1 MRLGGKGSTTLPAAC
16 IEVGMSGMSAT
27 LGVPYR
33 VWKYPRMPYWPYSPA
48 QPRDRES
55 VSDAE
60 RFVGRAVVVTEKLD
74 GSNTLLHQ
82 GEVYARS
89 VSAPAAAKWLGM
101 VRKHHAWKV
110 TEPGV
115 FLYGED
121 IYGVHSIEYDPVPED
136 RTFHAFAL
144 RFEDGSFG
152 SFREMTD
159 YAQAR
164 AIPVVP
170 VLFEGTFDSVRQVR
184 DFVSEAHRQPSAL
197 GGERE
202 GVVLR
207 VAAGFSAAD
216 FQDSV
221 CKSVRVG
228 HVQSDEHWSKRW
240 RPCRIAR
247 R

>member
-1 MRLGGKGSTTLPAAC
+1 
-16 IEVGMSGMSAT
+16 MSAA
-27 LGVPYR
+27 LRPALHG
-33 VWKYPRMPYWPYSPA
+33 WKYPRTPYWPDSPTKA
-48 QPRDRES
+48 RDG
-55 VSDAE
+55 DTLTDPE

-74 GSNTLLHQ
+74 GSNTLLHR
-82 GEVYARS
+82 GDVYARS

-110 TEPGV
+110 TEPDV

-136 RTFHAFAL
+136 RTFYAFAL
-144 RFEDGSFG
+144 RLEDGSFG
-152 SFREMTD
+152 SFHEMTE
-159 YAQAR
+159 YATTR

-184 DFVSEAHRQPSAL
+184 DFVSQAHAQPSAL

-202 GVVLR
+202 GVVLHI
-207 VAAGFSAAD
+207 AAGFPAAD
-216 FQDSV
+216 FQGNV

-240 RPCRIAR
+240 RACRIAR

>member
-1 MRLGGKGSTTLPAAC
+1 MGR
-16 IEVGMSGMSAT
+16 
-27 LGVPYR
+27 R
-33 VWKYPRMPYWPYSPA
+33 VA
-48 QPRDRES
+48 
-55 VSDAE
+55 
-60 RFVGRAVVVTEKLD
+60 VTEKLD

-82 GEVYARS
+82 GDVYARS
-89 VSAPAAAKWLGM
+89 VSAPATAKWLAM

-110 TEPGV
+110 TGPDV
-115 FLYGED
+115 FLYGEE

-136 RTFHAFAL
+136 RTYYAFAL
-144 RFEDGSFG
+144 RFADGSFG
-152 SFREMTD
+152 SFREMAN
-159 YAQAR
+159 YARSR

-170 VLFEGTFDSVRQVR
+170 VLSEGTFGSVQEVR
-184 DFVSEAHRQPSAL
+184 DFVRKAHTEPSAL

-207 VAAGFSAAD
+207 LAAGFPTVD
-216 FQDSV
+216 FQHSV

-228 HVQSDEHWSKRW
+228 HVQSDEHWSRHW

>member
-1 MRLGGKGSTTLPAAC
+1 MNAALRPA
-16 IEVGMSGMSAT
+16 
-27 LGVPYR
+27 LH
-33 VWKYPRMPYWPYSPA
+33 VWKYPRTPYWPDSPTKA
-48 QPRDRES
+48 RDG
-55 VSDAE
+55 DTLTDPE

-74 GSNTLLHQ
+74 GSNTLLHR
-82 GEVYARS
+82 GAVYARS
-89 VSAPAAAKWLGM
+89 VSAPAATKWLGM

-110 TEPGV
+110 TEPDV

-136 RTFHAFAL
+136 RTFYSFAL
-144 RFEDGSFG
+144 RLEDGSFG
-152 SFREMTD
+152 SFHEVTE
-159 YAQAR
+159 YATTR
-164 AIPVVP
+164 TIPVVP

-184 DFVSEAHRQPSAL
+184 DFVSEAHAQPSAL

-207 VAAGFSAAD
+207 IAAGFPAAD
-216 FQDSV
+216 FPRNV

-247 R
+247 P

>member
-1 MRLGGKGSTTLPAAC
+1 MNAALRPA
-16 IEVGMSGMSAT
+16 
-27 LGVPYR
+27 LH
-33 VWKYPRMPYWPYSPA
+33 VWKYPRTPYWPDSPTKA
-48 QPRDRES
+48 RDGDS
-55 VSDAE
+55 VSDLQ
-60 RFVGRAVVVTEKLD
+60 RFVGRPVVVTEKLD
-74 GSNTLLHQ
+74 GSNTLLHR

-110 TEPGV
+110 TEPEV

-136 RTFHAFAL
+136 RTFYTLAL
-144 RFEDGSFG
+144 RCEDGSFA
-152 SFREMTD
+152 SFREMTE
-159 YAQAR
+159 YATAHS
-164 AIPVVP
+164 IPVVP
-170 VLFEGTFDSVRQVR
+170 VLFEGTFDSVQQVR
-184 DFVSEAHRQPSAL
+184 DFVSEAHGQPSAL

-207 VAAGFSAAD
+207 LAAGFPAAD
-216 FQDSV
+216 FPRSV

>member
-1 MRLGGKGSTTLPAAC
+1 M
-16 IEVGMSGMSAT
+16 
-27 LGVPYR
+27 
-33 VWKYPRMPYWPYSPA
+33 
-48 QPRDRES
+48 
-55 VSDAE
+55 
-60 RFVGRAVVVTEKLD
+60 GRRVVVTEKLD
-74 GSNTLLHQ
+74 GSNTLLHR

-110 TEPGV
+110 TEPDV
-115 FLYGED
+115 FLYGEE
-121 IYGVHSIEYDPVPED
+121 IYGVHSIAYDPVPED
-136 RTFHAFAL
+136 ETFHAFAL
-144 RFEDGSFG
+144 RYGDGSFG
-152 SFREMTD
+152 SFREMAD
-159 YAQAR
+159 YARSR

-170 VLFEGTFDSVRQVR
+170 VLFEGTFDSVQQVR
-184 DFVSEAHRQPSAL
+184 DFVSEAHAQPSAL

-207 VAAGFSAAD
+207 LAAGFPAAD
-216 FQDSV
+216 FEHCV

-228 HVQSDEHWSKRW
+228 HVQSDEHWSTRW

>member
-1 MRLGGKGSTTLPAAC
+1 MN
-16 IEVGMSGMSAT
+16 AT
-27 LGVPYR
+27 LQSAPHTR
-33 VWKYPRMPYWPYSPA
+33 RYPRTPYWPDSPTKA
-48 QPRDRES
+48 RDGDTL
-55 VSDAE
+55 SDPE
-60 RFVGRAVVVTEKLD
+60 RFVGREVVVTEKLD

-82 GEVYARS
+82 GDVYARS
-89 VSAPAAAKWLGM
+89 VSAPAVAKWLGM
-101 VRKHHAWKV
+101 VRKHDAWKV
-110 TEPGV
+110 TEPEV
-115 FLYGED
+115 FLYGEE

-136 RTFHAFAL
+136 RTFYAFAL
-144 RFEDGSFG
+144 RFGHGSFG
-152 SFREMTD
+152 SFREM
-159 YAQAR
+159 AQFAKSR

-207 VAAGFSAAD
+207 LTAGFPATD
-216 FQDSV
+216 FSRNV

>member
-1 MRLGGKGSTTLPAAC
+1 
-16 IEVGMSGMSAT
+16 MSASRET
-27 LGVPYR
+27 DGGLCIRHR
-33 VWKYPRMPYWPYSPA
+33 VWKYPRTPYWCDSPA
-48 QPRDRES
+48 HPRDGDS
-55 VSDAE
+55 VADPD
-60 RFVGRAVVVTEKLD
+60 RFVGRPVVVTEKLD
-74 GSNTLLHQ
+74 GSNTLLHR

-110 TEPGV
+110 TQPDV
-115 FLYGED
+115 FLYGEE

-136 RTFHAFAL
+136 KTFYAFAL
-144 RFEDGSFG
+144 RFADGSFG
-152 SFREMTD
+152 SFREGAD
-159 YAQAR
+159 YAR
-164 AIPVVP
+164 VRDIPVVP
-170 VLFEGTFDSVRQVR
+170 VLFEGTFGSVRQVR
-184 DFVSEAHRQPSAL
+184 DFVSEAHAEPSTI
-197 GGERE
+197 GGQRE

-216 FQDSV
+216 FKHSV

-247 R
+247 

>member
-1 MRLGGKGSTTLPAAC
+1 
-16 IEVGMSGMSAT
+16 MSAT
-27 LGVPYR
+27 LGIASR

-48 QPRDRES
+48 QPREGDS
-55 VSDAE
+55 VADAK
-60 RFVGRAVVVTEKLD
+60 RFVGVAVVVTEKLD
-74 GSNTLLHQ
+74 GSNTLLYQ
-82 GEVYARS
+82 GDVYARS

-110 TEPGV
+110 TEPDV
-115 FLYGED
+115 FLYGEE

-136 RTFHAFAL
+136 ETFYAFAL
-144 RFEDGSFG
+144 RYGDGSFG
-152 SFREMTD
+152 SFREMAD
-159 YAQAR
+159 YARSR

-170 VLFEGTFDSVRQVR
+170 VLCEGTFGSVQQVR
-184 DFVSEAHRQPSAL
+184 DFVSVAHARPSAL

-207 VAAGFSAAD
+207 LAAGFPAAD
-216 FQDSV
+216 FEHCI
-221 CKSVRVG
+221 CKIVRVG
-228 HVQSDEHWSKRW
+228 HVQSEEHWSKRW

>member
-1 MRLGGKGSTTLPAAC
+1 MPGNPHTK
-16 IEVGMSGMSAT
+16 VSA
-27 LGVPYR
+27 PQR
-33 VWKYPRMPYWPYSPA
+33 VASRIWKYPRTPYWPYSPGH
-48 QPRDRES
+48 PRDGDS
-55 VSDAE
+55 LADPNG
-60 RFVGRAVVVTEKLD
+60 FVGRPVVVTEKLD

-89 VSAPAAAKWLGM
+89 VSAPATAKWLAM

-110 TEPGV
+110 TDPDV
-115 FLYGED
+115 FLYGEE

-136 RTFHAFAL
+136 RTFYAFAL
-144 RFEDGSFG
+144 RFADGSFG
-152 SFREMTD
+152 SFTEMAE
-159 YAQAR
+159 YAR
-164 AIPVVP
+164 GHAIPVVP
-170 VLFEGTFDSVRQVR
+170 VLFEGTFGSIRQVR
-184 DFVSEAHRQPSAL
+184 DFVRQAHAEPSAL

-207 VAAGFSAAD
+207 LAAGFPSPD
-216 FQDSV
+216 FKHSV
-221 CKSVRVG
+221 CKSVREG

>member
-1 MRLGGKGSTTLPAAC
+1 MN
-16 IEVGMSGMSAT
+16 AT
-27 LGVPYR
+27 LRPASQI
-33 VWKYPRMPYWPYSPA
+33 WKYPRTPYWPDSPTKA
-48 QPRDRES
+48 RDG
-55 VSDAE
+55 DTLTDPE
-60 RFVGRAVVVTEKLD
+60 RFVGRPVVVTEKLD

-82 GEVYARS
+82 GDVYARS

-110 TEPGV
+110 TEPDV
-115 FLYGED
+115 FLYGEE

-136 RTFHAFAL
+136 RTFYAFAR
-144 RFEDGSFG
+144 RFADGSFG
-152 SFREMTD
+152 SFRAMAD
-159 YAQAR
+159 YARSR

-170 VLFEGTFDSVRQVR
+170 VLFEGTFGSVRHVR
-184 DFVSEAHRQPSAL
+184 DFVREAHAQPSEL
-197 GGERE
+197 GGGRE

-207 VAAGFSAAD
+207 IATGFPAEY
-216 FQDSV
+216 FKHSV

-240 RPCRIAR
+240 RPCQIAR

>member
-1 MRLGGKGSTTLPAAC
+1 
-16 IEVGMSGMSAT
+16 MSAT
-27 LGVPYR
+27 LSVASR
-33 VWKYPRMPYWPYSPA
+33 VWKYPRTPYWPYSPGQA
-48 QPRDRES
+48 REG
-55 VSDAE
+55 DALADPK
-60 RFVGRAVVVTEKLD
+60 RFVGRPVVVTEKLD

-82 GEVYARS
+82 GDVYARS
-89 VSAPAAAKWLGM
+89 VSAPATAKWLGM

-110 TEPGV
+110 TGPDV
-115 FLYGED
+115 FLYGEE

-144 RFEDGSFG
+144 RFADGSFG
-152 SFREMTD
+152 SFRQMAD
-159 YAQAR
+159 YGR
-164 AIPVVP
+164 SYAIPVVP
-170 VLFEGTFDSVRQVR
+170 VLFEGTFGSVQQVSDFVRQ
-184 DFVSEAHRQPSAL
+184 AHTEPSAL

-207 VAAGFSAAD
+207 LAAGFPPAD
-216 FQDSV
+216 FKHCV

-228 HVQSDEHWSKRW
+228 HVQSDEHWSKHW